1 MHTIASACRC
11 KVTVVWSTVYV
22 AMFLLCLCFFV
33 DCSWGTSWGCNG
45 TFRLAYGAAFGMP
58 ADYTYAVQFGPMTE
72 AAKQVNAR
80 QLLGQGTQSA
90 LAPINGAQCLLYK
103 AKRRMRLMKLHD
115 LLATL
120 ARASADFNPAHVMLD
135 LVAYNSGFLRNLA
148 APNNSF
154 RVCGK
159 ARELLTAA
167 LDANATINDP
177 QAAALLR
184 IKAQMDT
191 SGVLT
196 SWKIEPGATGATYCS
211 WTGVSCSSNKQVTA
225 VGLWSFHTTSLQG
238 KLPPA
243 TAFQGLSSLTA
254 IYLAEQ
260 PGITG
265 TLPADW
271 SLLRQL
277 QVIWLADLGTRG
289 GIPSSWGSL
298 ENLVTL
304 YLTNSQLTG
313 SIPESFGALTS
324 MQDLK
329 LSQNKL
335 VGSIPTTLGNL
346 RKLTVLF
353 LWGNQLTG
361 QIPATFAALT
371 SMKNLQLA
379 QNLLVGS
386 IPTWLEMMK
395 NLSEL
400 GLQNNELTGTL
411 PDMLSS
417 LPQLAVLNVGQNRL
431 VGTLPD
437 SYQSL
442 TKLAYLELST
452 NNFTG
457 TVPSSWS
464 AMLALRE
471 LWLNNNPS
479 LGGCL
484 PPPWQTSL
492 GASWDVDKNILSG
505 TRITGFCGA

>member
-1 MHTIASACRC
+1 MLQCSCYAS
-11 KVTVVWSTVYV
+11 V
-22 AMFLLCLCFFV
+22 V

-72 AAKQVNAR
+72 AAKQIDAR
-80 QLLGQGTQSA
+80 QLLGQGTKSA
-90 LAPINGAQCLLYK
+90 LAPVNGTQCLLYK

-115 LLATL
+115 LLSTL
-120 ARASADFNPAHVMLD
+120 ARASPNANPAQYMLE

-148 APNNSF
+148 APNTTF
-154 RVCGK
+154 GVCGK
-159 ARELLTAA
+159 ARELLATA
-167 LDANATINDP
+167 LDANLTINDP

-184 IKAQMDT
+184 IKAHIDT
-191 SGVLT
+191 SGALKD
-196 SWKIEPGATGATYCS
+196 WKIDAGATGATYCS
-211 WTGVSCSSNKQVTA
+211 WPGVSCDTSRQVIAIVISGWWNLTS
-225 VGLWSFHTTSLQG
+225 GLKG

-243 TAFQGLSSLTA
+243 TAFQGLSSLTG
-254 IYLAEQ
+254 ITIGRQ

-271 SLLRQL
+271 SQLRRL
-277 QVIWLADLGTRG
+277 QIIWLADLGTRG
-289 GIPSSWGSL
+289 SIPSSWGGL

-304 YLTNSQLTG
+304 YLTSAHLTG

-335 VGSIPTTLGNL
+335 VGSIPSTLGNL

-371 SMKNLQLA
+371 SMQDLELGDNFLI
-379 QNLLVGS
+379 GS
-386 IPTWLEMMK
+386 IPTWLEMK
-395 NLSEL
+395 SLRNLA
-400 GLQNNELTGTL
+400 LQNNQLTGTL
-411 PDMLSS
+411 PDMLSG
-417 LPQLAVLNVGQNRL
+417 LPQLTVLWVGQNRL
-431 VGTLPD
+431 VGTLPE

-442 TKLAYLELST
+442 TKLAYLELSQ

-484 PPPWQTSL
+484 PPAWQTSL

-505 TRITGFCGA
+505 TNITGFCNA